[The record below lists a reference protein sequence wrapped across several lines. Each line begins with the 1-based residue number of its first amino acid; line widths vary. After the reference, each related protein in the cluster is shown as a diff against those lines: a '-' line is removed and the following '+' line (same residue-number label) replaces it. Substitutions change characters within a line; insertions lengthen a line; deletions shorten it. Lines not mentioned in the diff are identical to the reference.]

1 MRLSLRIQGMDCH
14 DCAAKI
20 EKVVGQLPGVAE
32 ARVDFTGQTLSAQ
45 VDSPKTAE
53 RIQETIRSL
62 GYGVEDGAKWVASV
76 LQVKG
81 MDCAEEKA
89 LVEKALTGVPGLER
103 FEINLMTRRL
113 RIVHDSKAL
122 PHIIAALENAGL
134 SATPFGTTQP
144 AEGLWVRYAREI
156 STGMAGALVGTGLLL
171 HFMEAEKG
179 WEITVYLLAIGS
191 GGWFVARKGL
201 AAALHR
207 SLDMNFLMS
216 VAIIGAMGI
225 GAWDEGA
232 MVVFLFALAQV
243 LEGRAMDR
251 ARNAV
256 RTLMELAPPVARV
269 LREGKEITIPVED
282 IRVGELIRLRPGEK
296 ASLDGQVSD
305 GYSAVNEAPITGESI
320 PSDKKPGDT
329 IYAGSINGHGS
340 LDVRI
345 THLSSDS
352 TLAHIVHLIEEAQA
366 ARAPSQAFVDRFARI
381 YTPAVLILAVLIAI
395 IPPLFPGQMF
405 GDWFYRSLVLL
416 VIACPCALVISTPVA
431 IVSGLARGAR
441 DGILIK
447 GGAHLENT
455 GHLRA
460 LAFDKTGTLT
470 VGIPRVQDV
479 VAINTASS
487 SDLLTIASSLESR
500 SEHPLAQAILSCASD
515 SGIEP
520 PPVGSFQ
527 ALTGLGIEG
536 RVDGKMYV
544 LGNHRLFEERKLCTP
559 EVEARLKQH
568 EQEGKT
574 VILIG
579 TRRQTLG
586 LITVADSPRPEAR
599 AAIGSLRAY
608 GIDSVVMLTGD
619 NHGTAMA
626 IAHQLG
632 IDEVRAELLPA
643 DKVEAVRALV
653 ARHQRVGMVGDGVND
668 APAMAAATTGIA
680 MGGIGTDAALETADM
695 VLMSDDL
702 AKLPLAIHLSRATL
716 GTIRQNI
723 FLALVI
729 KGVFLALA
737 ITGYAT
743 LWMAVFADMG
753 ASLIVIANGLRL
765 LRIKHDQ
772 AKVDDKYPQIHQD
785 RGMLGR

>member
-1 MRLSLRIQGMDCH
+1 MTLSLRIQGMDCP
-14 DCAAKI
+14 DCAAKLEGSI
-20 EKVVGQLPGVAE
+20 KLLPEVTNVH
-32 ARVDFTGQTLSAQ
+32 VDFAGGIL
-45 VDSPKTAE
+45 TAE
-53 RIQETIRSL
+53 VGSPETTQRVRQTIRSL
-62 GYGVEDGAKWVASV
+62 GYDVDDDAQRVTSV

-81 MDCAEEKA
+81 MDCPEEKS
-89 LVEKALTGVPGLER
+89 LVEKVLTGIPGLDH
-103 FEINLMTRRL
+103 FEANLITRRL
-113 RIVHDSKAL
+113 RIVHDPKAL
-122 PHIIAALENAGL
+122 PHIIAALGNAGL
-134 SATPFGTTQP
+134 AATVSGAAQP
-144 AEGLWVRYAREI
+144 AEGLWARYTREI
-156 STGMAGALVGTGLLL
+156 STGMAGVLMGAGLLL
-171 HFMEAEKG
+171 HFMEVGRA
-179 WEITVYLLAIGS
+179 WEIMAYLLAIGS
-191 GGWFVARKGL
+191 GGWFIARKGL

-216 VAIIGAMGI
+216 VAVIGAMGI

-251 ARNAV
+251 ARNAI
-256 RTLMELAPPVARV
+256 RALMELAPPVARV
-269 LREGKEITIPVED
+269 LREGKEITVPVEEVQ
-282 IRVGELIRLRPGEK
+282 VGELIRLRPGEK
-296 ASLDGQVSD
+296 APLDGEVID

-329 IYAGSINGHGS
+329 IYAGSINSQGS

-345 THLSSDS
+345 TRLSSDS
-352 TLAHIVHLIEEAQA
+352 TLAHIIHLIEEAQA
-366 ARAPSQAFVDRFARI
+366 ARAPFQTFVDRFARI
-381 YTPAVLILAVLIAI
+381 YTPVVLVLAVLIAV

-405 GDWFYRSLVLL
+405 GDWFYRALVLL

-470 VGIPRVQDV
+470 VGVPCVQDV
-479 VAINTASS
+479 IAIHTASS
-487 SDLLTIASSLESR
+487 SELLTIASSLESR
-500 SEHPLAQAILSCASD
+500 SEHPLAQAILSYASD

-520 PPVGSFQ
+520 VPVEAFQ
-527 ALTGLGIEG
+527 ALTGLGIEA
-536 RVDGKMYV
+536 RIDGKMYV

-559 EVEARLKQH
+559 EVEALLKQY
-568 EQEGKT
+568 EREGKT

-579 TRRQTLG
+579 TRYKTLG
-586 LITVADSPRPEAR
+586 LITVADAPRPEAR
-599 AAIGSLRAY
+599 AAIESLRAY

-626 IAHQLG
+626 IARQLG

-643 DKVEAVRALV
+643 DKVEALRALV
-653 ARHQRVGMVGDGVND
+653 ARHGRVGMVGDGVND

-702 AKLPLAIHLSRATL
+702 AKLPLAIRLSRATM
-716 GTIRQNI
+716 GAIHQNI

-753 ASLIVIANGLRL
+753 ASLIVITNGLRL

-772 AKVDDKYPQIHQD
+772 ANTTKDIRKRAGIAV
-785 RGMLGR
+785 

>member
-1 MRLSLRIQGMDCH
+1 MTVNLHIHGMDCP
-14 DCAAKI
+14 DCAAKLEGSI
-20 EKVVGQLPGVAE
+20 KPLPGVTSV
-32 ARVDFTGQTLSAQ
+32 RVDFAGGILTAE
-45 VDSPKTAE
+45 VDSPETAQ
-53 RIQETIRSL
+53 RIQRIIRSL
-62 GYGVEDGAKWVASV
+62 GYGVDDGTQQVTSE
-76 LQVKG
+76 LQIKG
-81 MDCAEEKA
+81 MDCPDEKS
-89 LVEKALTGVPGLER
+89 LVEKMLTDIPGLKR
-103 FEINLMTRRL
+103 FDANLMTGRL
-113 RIVHDSKAL
+113 RIVHESKAL
-122 PHIIAALENAGL
+122 PRIIAALENVGL
-134 SATPFGTTQP
+134 AVTVSGVAQP
-144 AEGLWVRYAREI
+144 AEGLWARYAREI
-156 STGMAGALVGTGLLL
+156 STGMAGAFMGVGFLLY
-171 HFMEAEKG
+171 FMEAGKV
-179 WEITVYLLAIGS
+179 WEITAYLLAIGS
-191 GGWFVARKGL
+191 GGWLIARKGL
-201 AAALHR
+201 AAARHR

-216 VAIIGAMGI
+216 VAVIGAMSI
-225 GAWDEGA
+225 GAWGEGA

-256 RTLMELAPPVARV
+256 RALMELAPPIARV
-269 LREGKEITIPVED
+269 LREGKEITVPVEEV
-282 IRVGELIRLRPGEK
+282 RVGELIRLRPGEK
-296 ASLDGQVSD
+296 APLDGEVGD
-305 GYSAVNEAPITGESI
+305 GYSAINEAPITGESV
-320 PSDKKPGDT
+320 PVDKKPGDAV
-329 IYAGSINGHGS
+329 YAGSINGQGS

-345 THLSSDS
+345 THLSNDS
-352 TLAHIVHLIEEAQA
+352 TLAHIIHLIEEAQA

-381 YTPAVLILAVLIAI
+381 YTPAVLVLAVLIAV

-405 GDWFYRSLVLL
+405 DDWFYRALVLL

-447 GGAHLENT
+447 GGAHLENA

-470 VGIPRVQDV
+470 LGAPCVQDV
-479 VAINTASS
+479 IALHAASS
-487 SDLLTIASSLESR
+487 SELLTIASSLESR
-500 SEHPLAQAILSCASD
+500 SEHPLAQAILSYASG

-520 PPVGSFQ
+520 LPVEAFQ
-527 ALTGLGIEG
+527 ALTGLGIEA
-536 RVDGKMYV
+536 RVDGKVYV

-559 EVEARLKQH
+559 EVEALLKQH

-586 LITVADSPRPEAR
+586 LITVADTPRPEAR
-599 AAIGSLRAY
+599 AAIESLRAY
-608 GIDSVVMLTGD
+608 GIDSIVMLTGD
-619 NHGTAMA
+619 NQGTAMA
-626 IAHQLG
+626 IARQLG
-632 IDEVRAELLPA
+632 IDEVHAELLPA

-653 ARHQRVGMVGDGVND
+653 ARHGRVGMVGDGVND

-702 AKLPLAIHLSRATL
+702 AKLPLAIRLSRATM
-716 GTIRQNI
+716 GAIRQNI

-737 ITGYAT
+737 ITGHAT
-743 LWMAVFADMG
+743 LWMAVFADDG

-765 LRIKHDQ
+765 LRIK
-772 AKVDDKYPQIHQD
+772 P
-785 RGMLGR
+785 R